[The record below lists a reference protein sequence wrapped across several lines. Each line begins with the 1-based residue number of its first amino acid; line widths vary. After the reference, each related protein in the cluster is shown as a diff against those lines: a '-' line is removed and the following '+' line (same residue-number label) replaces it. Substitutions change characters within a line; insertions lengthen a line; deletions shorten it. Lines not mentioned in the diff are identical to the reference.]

1 MPLPRSRSSSKPRKP
16 RATKWLKLERRIE
29 KLDGVW
35 CEGEV
40 LNLPGWKTIKYKE
53 TLHDVI
59 VLAEPSTEPSLPCGC
74 STEAPRGQG
83 WGYTDPSYV
92 RDIQIRSKRTRIYF
106 RLQRRHCSTCGKTI
120 QQTPPAVD
128 EKYKQTAR
136 LVEYIE
142 METLNI
148 FRNFSHVANEVGCS
162 ELTVRKIYTAN
173 VLRLER
179 GRVIETPQWLA
190 IDEVYPKHREIVYGV
205 ISDPERR
212 QVIEILADNTGKTV
226 IAWLIQLPNRDMVLL
241 VTMDMWPAYRLA
253 VQRAFPNAR
262 IVVDRY
268 HVHNMLNVALKSVL
282 QVVRD
287 SLTNLE
293 HREYMRRE
301 KLLLKNYRRLCKK
314 GKKDKKNGKPRPS
327 EKAQVTKWLRDVPDL
342 AKAYNLKKA
351 LSDILQLSDRGKAE
365 LLVDLWLKQ
374 VEEFVEYFRG
384 KYQKKYRG
392 KWEDPFGNVPT
403 TFRKWREEILSYID
417 FKGRFRL
424 NPTNAFA
431 EFANKQIKKAFRMGN
446 GYSHEVLRAKVI
458 YGGILVNRR
467 PPHPLD
473 KKWTRTKRDR
483 AARKGSVS
491 EREVNPASNLA
502 LMTQAREENDK
513 TKGLLAKPEETPG
526 WIERFGSNDH
536 YKTGSLDV
544 EDVDWVKSPKK
555 PAGRRRRTAVSPKQ
569 LSMF

>member
-29 KLDGVW
+29 RLDGDW

-40 LNLPGWKTIKYKE
+40 LNLPGWRTIKYKE
-53 TLHDVI
+53 TPHDTI
-59 VLAEPSTEPSLPCGC
+59 VLAEPSTEVSLPCDC
-74 STEAPRGQG
+74 STEASRGRK

-92 RDIQIRSKRTRIYF
+92 RDMPIRSRRTRIYF
-106 RLQRRHCSTCGKTI
+106 RLQRKHCLTCGKTI

-128 EKYKQTAR
+128 ENYKLTTR
-136 LVEYIE
+136 LVEYIGLE
-142 METLNI
+142 SLNI

-162 ELTVRKIYTAN
+162 ELTVRKIYTAA
-173 VLRLER
+173 VLQLEK
-179 GRVIETPQWLA
+179 GRVIETPEWLA
-190 IDEVYPKHREIVYGV
+190 IDEVYPKQKEIVYGV
-205 ISDPERR
+205 ISDPEKRR
-212 QVIEILADNTGKTV
+212 VLEILPDKSGRT
-226 IAWLIQLPNRDMVLL
+226 IIPWLIQLPGRDRILL
-241 VTMDMWPAYRLA
+241 VTMDMSPPFRLA
-253 VQRAFPNAR
+253 VRRAFPNAR

-268 HVHNMLNVALKSVL
+268 HVHNLLSVAIKGVL

-301 KLLLKNYRRLCKK
+301 KLLLKNYRCLCKEK
-314 GKKDKKNGKPRPS
+314 KKDKKGKVRPS
-327 EKAQVTKWLRDVPDL
+327 EKEQVMKWLRDVPDL
-342 AKAYNLKKA
+342 AKAYNLKKVM
-351 LSDILQLSDRGKAE
+351 SDILQLSDRQKAE
-365 LLVDLWLKQ
+365 LLFDPWLKQ

-384 KYQKKYRG
+384 KYQKKYTG
-392 KWEDPFGNVPT
+392 KWEDPFGTVPT
-403 TFRKWREEILSYID
+403 TFRQWRDEILSYID
-417 FKGRFRL
+417 LKGRFGL
-424 NPTNAFA
+424 KPTNAFA

-473 KKWTRTKRDR
+473 KKWTRTRRDR

-502 LMTQAREENDK
+502 LMTQARVENDK
-513 TKGLLAKPEETPG
+513 TKDLLAKPQEKPG
-526 WIERFGSNDH
+526 WVKRFGSDDR
-536 YKTGSLDV
+536 YKIERPNV
-544 EDVDWVKSPKK
+544 EDADWVKPPKK
-555 PAGRRRRTAVSPKQ
+555 PAGSRRRTAVNPDQ
-569 LSMF
+569 LAMF